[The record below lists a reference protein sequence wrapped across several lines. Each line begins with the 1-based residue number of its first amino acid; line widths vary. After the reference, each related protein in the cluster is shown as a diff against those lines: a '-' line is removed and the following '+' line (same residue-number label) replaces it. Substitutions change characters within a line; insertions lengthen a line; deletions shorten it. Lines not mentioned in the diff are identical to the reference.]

1 MTLEEHDNYF
11 VIESYV
17 TSSMPVIIPNFL
29 LLMQSVLSK
38 KYNDFQ
44 FQIIK
49 SDSTQ
54 KQTILFSKQVIK
66 EGQYALCH
74 WQEKY
79 NLLYLLT
86 SFSSVREDCVRI
98 FNFQIA
104 SLNGSSNNSPTSSNL
119 LEDMYR
125 ITIQI

>member
-66 EGQYALCH
+66 EGQY
-74 WQEKY
+74 
-79 NLLYLLT
+79 
-86 SFSSVREDCVRI
+86 V
-98 FNFQIA
+98 
-104 SLNGSSNNSPTSSNL
+104 
-119 LEDMYR
+119 
-125 ITIQI
+125 